1 MFKDLTVGNLGP
13 FRDDAMLTMH
23 ATTLTEHKGNI
34 VDGSNDA
41 ILSSAIIFG
50 PNASGKTSIV
60 GAFRTLQDLVSSF
73 DWVDTDALNRI
84 PEIARE
90 VLSPENGWNRPD
102 RTDAVVRLLEDRVGS
117 LRCRIGC

>member
-34 VDGSNDA
+34 VDCSNDA

-73 DWVDTDALNRI
+73 DWVEHSTGYR
-84 PEIARE
+84 R
-90 VLSPENGWNRPD
+90 SPVRCSHR
-102 RTDAVVRLLEDRVGS
+102 RTDGTAPTVRMPS
-117 LRCRIGC
+117 SGC